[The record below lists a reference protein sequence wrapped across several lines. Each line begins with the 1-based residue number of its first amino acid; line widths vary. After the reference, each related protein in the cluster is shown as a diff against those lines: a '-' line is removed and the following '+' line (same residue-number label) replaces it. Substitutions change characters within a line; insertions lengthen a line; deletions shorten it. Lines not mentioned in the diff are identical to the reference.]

1 VSSTL
6 SATTFAAR
14 GSATST
20 NTSMEAKIEAYP
32 VNAIV
37 ADKFNPEQ
45 MTPPTVGPTTKANVQ
60 HASRQPINRAVNAPF
75 SYLFA
80 AIAASLPLLVAFL
93 LASRIEADTLD
104 PISAKYALMTGDAPA
119 QQPASTRRIRNVS
132 KEYPRE
138 THFACANK
146 NVPTPRSDNV
156 ITFFRPTIGK
166 SDNRGHRNNA
176 KNMPSG

>member
-1 VSSTL
+1 
-6 SATTFAAR
+6 
-14 GSATST
+14 
-20 NTSMEAKIEAYP
+20 MEAKIEAYP

-37 ADKFNPEQ
+37 ADKLNPEH
-45 MTPPTVGPTTKANVQ
+45 MIPPTVGPTTNANVQ
-60 HASRQPINRAVNAPF
+60 QASRHPIKRAVNAPF

-80 AIAASLPLLVAFL
+80 AIALLLLLL
-93 LASRIEADTLD
+93 LAF
-104 PISAKYALMTGDAPA
+104 ISALSVVAALMTGDAPA
-119 QQPASTRRIRNVS
+119 QQPASTRRIKNVS

-166 SDNRGHRNNA
+166 SYKRGHRNNA
-176 KNMPSG
+176 KNIPKG

>member
-1 VSSTL
+1 
-6 SATTFAAR
+6 
-14 GSATST
+14 
-20 NTSMEAKIEAYP
+20 MEAKIEAYP

-37 ADKFNPEQ
+37 ADKLNPEH
-45 MTPPTVGPTTKANVQ
+45 MIPPTVGPTTNANVQ
-60 HASRQPINRAVNAPF
+60 QASRHPIKRAVNAPF

-80 AIAASLPLLVAFL
+80 AIALLLLLLAFISALSVVAASLVAFL
-93 LASRIEADTLD
+93 LAARIEADTLE

-119 QQPASTRRIRNVS
+119 QQPASTRRIKNVS

-166 SDNRGHRNNA
+166 SDKRGHRNNA
-176 KNMPSG
+176 KNIPKG